1 LGKGQVYT
9 PPGTPMR
16 GSQGG
21 MGMISFAVVT
31 GVKCVRVRRR
41 RIFEMRGLIILDFS
55 DFVVLVS
62 YRMNVVSEMEKRVG
76 GERNIKQVYGRWDG
90 GERWLG
96 RFKVR

>member
-1 LGKGQVYT
+1 
-9 PPGTPMR
+9 
-16 GSQGG
+16 
-21 MGMISFAVVT
+21 
-31 GVKCVRVRRR
+31 
-41 RIFEMRGLIILDFS
+41 MRGLIILDFS

-90 GERWLG
+90 GEGWLG

>member
-1 LGKGQVYT
+1 
-9 PPGTPMR
+9 
-16 GSQGG
+16 
-21 MGMISFAVVT
+21 MGMISSAVVT

-90 GERWLG
+90 GEGWLG